1 MVADKLTIMMHDV
14 KVLILKSS
22 GPNLDAVIDFLKCF
36 PCVKKLYI
44 TSSLQMDMKN
54 VSRHNPLG
62 PIECLDPIS
71 VKWC

>member
-22 GPNLDAVIDFLKCF
+22 EPNLDAVIDFLKCF

-44 TSSLQMDMKN
+44 TVNFFFDIFS
-54 VSRHNPLG
+54 
-62 PIECLDPIS
+62 C
-71 VKWC
+71 